1 MSYTAAV
8 VTVNDKIASGEKENA
23 PGDAVMMYLMEK
35 GWTVKVMK
43 VINGDNDVVAS
54 TLIDLADNQE
64 IPLVLTVG
72 GGGYS
77 EASFVPEV
85 TLTVIEREVRG
96 IPELMRRK
104 SMDLTPSG
112 CLSRGVAGV
121 RKKTLIVNLPGS
133 EKAATENLAF
143 GEDAMRHAVRMLWPN
158 DTPKNSL

>member
-8 VTVNDKIASGEKENA
+8 ITVNNKIFAGDGANIPGESVKMLLE
-23 PGDAVMMYLMEK
+23 EK
-35 GWTVKVMK
+35 GWSVKVIK
-43 VINGDNDVVAS
+43 VINGDNDIVAS
-54 TLIDLADNQE
+54 TLIDLADNQSM
-64 IPLVLTVG
+64 PLVLTVG

-96 IPELMRRK
+96 IPELMRRR
-104 SMDLTPSG
+104 SMEITPSG

-133 EKAATENLAF
+133 AKAATENLDFA
-143 GEDAMRHAVRMLWPN
+143 EESIKHAVRMLWPD
-158 DTPKNSL
+158 DTPKI